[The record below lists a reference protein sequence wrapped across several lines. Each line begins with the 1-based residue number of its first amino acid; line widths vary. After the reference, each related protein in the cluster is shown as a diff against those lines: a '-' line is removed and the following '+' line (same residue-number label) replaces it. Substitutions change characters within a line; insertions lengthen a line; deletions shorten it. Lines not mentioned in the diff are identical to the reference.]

1 MIEKSLLSC
10 LSMKDACGGEAISS
24 VKYFNPSSLCSL
36 IKKAFIFLFTAF
48 FHKCS
53 YCFALIKKKRKLSS
67 YIRKFRK
74 EQLQSHI

>member
-36 IKKAFIFLFTAF
+36 IKKAFIFLFTPF
-48 FHKCS
+48 FATVILFCIVKNK
-53 YCFALIKKKRKLSS
+53 IKFSS
-67 YIRKFRK
+67 YKMKF
-74 EQLQSHI
+74 